1 MTERAA
7 RVGGP
12 LVLGQRAEHHV
23 PHPRRISCSD
33 WARLPTVMPLVRVDR
48 PESRSMVPA
57 SAPSSVVLPVPL
69 RPTTPIRSPAVTPSD
84 TRSSSGRSP

>member
-1 MTERAA
+1 MTERLRGSAA
-7 RVGGP
+7 
-12 LVLGQRAEHHV
+12 H
-23 PHPRRISCSD
+23 SCSDSVPNTRSRTRPDGCWD

-69 RPTTPIRSPAVTPSD
+69 RPTRPIRSPAVTPSD